1 MILIFLLSLISSL
14 FSVLYLYKNIN
25 ISNKKVKI
33 IIYFLIVFFSTS
45 SIYLLR
51 SNYWL
56 GENIFKKI
64 KNDISIQDA
73 NNIKPGSINKIISF
87 LEEDLKA
94 NPKKIETI
102 KKLAEIKYI
111 LSDFQGALLLF
122 EKGRKI
128 DKKDIDFLSGEANSR
143 LMIEKDQLNNYT
155 IDLFKKIILQD
166 PDNLIA
172 LMVLAD
178 YSYNTEKLDLANSYY
193 KKLLSVL
200 DKNSLEYKKIYEKYK
215 SLEKINEN

>member
-87 LEEDLKA
+87 LEEDLKT

-128 DKKDIDFLSGEANSR
+128 DKKDIDLLSGEANSR

-178 YSYNTEKLDLANSYY
+178 YS
-193 KKLLSVL
+193 
-200 DKNSLEYKKIYEKYK
+200 
-215 SLEKINEN
+215 

>member
-87 LEEDLKA
+87 LEEDLKT

-111 LSDFQGALLLF
+111 LSPIFQVIS
-122 EKGRKI
+122 E
-128 DKKDIDFLSGEANSR
+128 
-143 LMIEKDQLNNYT
+143 T
-155 IDLFKKIILQD
+155 
-166 PDNLIA
+166 
-172 LMVLAD
+172 
-178 YSYNTEKLDLANSYY
+178 LDLKNRMVSGVNQY
-193 KKLLSVL
+193 L
-200 DKNSLEYKKIYEKYK
+200 DAPCSALYFTSSIWYCPSFKN
-215 SLEKINEN
+215 

>member
-87 LEEDLKA
+87 LEEDLKT

-128 DKKDIDFLSGEANSR
+128 DKKDIDLLSGEANSR